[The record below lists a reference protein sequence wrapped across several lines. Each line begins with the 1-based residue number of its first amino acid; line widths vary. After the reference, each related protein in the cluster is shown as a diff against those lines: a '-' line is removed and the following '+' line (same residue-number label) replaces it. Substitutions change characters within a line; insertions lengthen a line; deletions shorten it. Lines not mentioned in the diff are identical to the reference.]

1 MQADRQVLQSQA
13 EEGRGKGALRNPAGL
28 SPARA
33 SECGDVRVI
42 LVTGGAG
49 FIGSNIA
56 AALARRGEAVAITD
70 RLGCDGIKW
79 RNISRTPLEA
89 ILAPGDLDAFLRER
103 GAEVAAVV
111 HMGAISSTT
120 ASDADEVVAVNLRL
134 PQQLWR
140 WCAEHGRTFVYA
152 SSAATYGDGAAGFDD
167 EDTAEALA
175 ALRPLNLYGWSK
187 QAFDVWAA
195 RAVEAGRPAPPRW
208 AGLKFFNVYGPNEG
222 HKGDMMSLVA
232 KSHPALASGEAVRL
246 FRSDRPDFADGGQL
260 RDFVYVKDCVDVVLW
275 LLDQPEL
282 GGVYNLGTGRARSFL
297 DLVTAA
303 FAAEDRPVR
312 VEYVDM
318 PAGLR
323 DRYQY
328 FTQARMDRLRALG
341 YAAPFRSVEEGVGD
355 YVRNHLSRG
364 EGV

>member
-1 MQADRQVLQSQA
+1 MIV
-13 EEGRGKGALRNPAGL
+13 
-28 SPARA
+28 
-33 SECGDVRVI
+33 
-42 LVTGGAG
+42 VTGGAG

-56 AALARRGEAVAITD
+56 AALVRRGEDVVVVD
-70 RLGCDGIKW
+70 RLGSDGIKW
-79 RNISRTPLEA
+79 RNVARTPLEL
-89 ILAPGDLDAFLRER
+89 ILAPEELNDFLRVR
-103 GAEVAAVV
+103 GNEVSAIV

-134 PQQLWR
+134 SQHLWR
-140 WCAEHGRTFVYA
+140 WCAETGRTFVYA
-152 SSAATYGDGAAGFDD
+152 SSAATYGNGAAGFDD
-167 EDTAEALA
+167 DDAPEALA

-187 QAFDVWAA
+187 QAFDVWATRTV
-195 RAVEAGRPAPPRW
+195 RATRPAPPRW

-232 KSHPALASGEAVRL
+232 KSWPVVATGGTVSL
-246 FRSDRPDFADGGQL
+246 FRSYRPEFEDGGQL

-275 LLDQPEL
+275 MLEQPRL
-282 GGVYNLGTGRARSFL
+282 AGVYNLGTGQARSFL

-303 FAAEDRPVR
+303 FTAQGHPSQVA
-312 VEYVDM
+312 YVDM
-318 PAGLR
+318 PAVLR

-341 YAAPFRSVEEGVGD
+341 YGQPFRSVEQGVED

-364 EGV
+364 AGV